1 MSNPCAHE
9 SWNTYECVEWMCC
22 WQSCIRL
29 KQYCEFDSYCK
40 LVLIYTSLVLMI
52 LFIHEHESFMLASEC
67 TTTLICINMEYTTTL
82 TWWCIYSINN
92 VVIHSIILVVVHFD
106 HSLECGGAHRITD
119 GMNDGVNA
127 FIHLCGHRMN
137 AWMNAFI
144 QLFHSIIYMATTLM
158 ISYMQHHTT

>member
-1 MSNPCAHE
+1 
-9 SWNTYECVEWMCC
+9 
-22 WQSCIRL
+22 
-29 KQYCEFDSYCK
+29 
-40 LVLIYTSLVLMI
+40 MI

-92 VVIHSIILVVVHFD
+92 VVIHSIIIVVVHFD
-106 HSLECGGAHRITD
+106 HSFECGGAHRIND
-119 GMNDGVNA
+119 GMNA
-127 FIHLCGHRMN
+127 LIHLCGHRMN